1 MRPSLCLISSA
12 TPSRVGILG
21 LLEVRRLRGLGFCRS
36 VRRALATVAVN
47 SLSSESYAMRRQW
60 VLLCFALPQAV
71 LAFSAGGVLD
81 AGRYMLAARARSPTS
96 RQALSWKRPVMTAR
110 VTGKQLASEFSS
122 WLLDRGCRGICS
134 VVSVRESSM
143 GGWGIFA
150 EADISKGDAVLVLPL
165 GTCLSEESV
174 ECSELREEFDE
185 ISDALQELYG
195 FSSETPHGCPFIAV
209 QLLLHL
215 QQGSASDWAPYIN
228 MLPRER
234 RAGWRWSA
242 SGLPKFLKEDSAAV
256 RKSIERE
263 FAHLDRRVFQNHR
276 SVFGAEHFTLE
287 QYCWAKDMVLS
298 RAYAVEG
305 DLGGLACLLPGI
317 DMANHA
323 TDVEYGVRQ
332 LALDE
337 ALSVPAGEG
346 WAADDRCIDD
356 AEEFVGLIA
365 DRNYK
370 SGEEVWSN
378 YGPLDKSRL

>member
-1 MRPSLCLISSA
+1 
-12 TPSRVGILG
+12 
-21 LLEVRRLRGLGFCRS
+21 
-36 VRRALATVAVN
+36 
-47 SLSSESYAMRRQW
+47 MRRQW
-60 VLLCFALPQAV
+60 ILLCFALPQAV

-81 AGRYMLAARARSPTS
+81 TGRYMLVARARSSTS
-96 RQALSWKRPVMTAR
+96 ALSCKRPVMTES
-110 VTGKQLASEFSS
+110 VTGKQLANEFSC
-122 WLLDRGCRGICS
+122 WLLDRGCRGIGS
-134 VVSVRESSM
+134 VVSVRESSV
-143 GGWGIFA
+143 GGWGLVA

-174 ECSELREEFDE
+174 EWSEFREDFDE

-242 SGLPKFLKEDSAAV
+242 SGLPKSLEEDSAAV
-256 RKSIERE
+256 RKSIKRE
-263 FAHLDRRVFQNHR
+263 FAHLDQRVFQNHR

-287 QYCWAKDMVLS
+287 QYYWAKDMVLS

-305 DLGGLACLLPGI
+305 DLGGLVCLLPGI

-337 ALSVPAGEG
+337 ALSVPAGEE
-346 WAADDRCIDD
+346 WAANDQGD
-356 AEEFVGLIA
+356 AEEIVGLIA
-365 DRNYK
+365 DRNYER
-370 SGEEVWSN
+370 GEEVWSN